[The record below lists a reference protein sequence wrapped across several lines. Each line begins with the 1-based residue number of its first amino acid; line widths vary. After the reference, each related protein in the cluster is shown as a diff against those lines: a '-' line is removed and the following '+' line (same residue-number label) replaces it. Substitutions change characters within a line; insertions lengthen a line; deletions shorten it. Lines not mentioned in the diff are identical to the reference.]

1 MFGHRKWGE
10 WHTKF
15 KVKSS
20 AAMTLQVSWLVFCST
35 ATMFVVLIFDE
46 HTK

>member
-15 KVKSS
+15 KVIGGDDSS
-20 AAMTLQVSWLVFCST
+20 GFMVG
-35 ATMFVVLIFDE
+35 VLLYYHYVRGGDI
-46 HTK
+46 